1 MRSYSFFAIILLCL
15 AILLVDALAYYWLQ
29 SIIRLIPSAFLQNS
43 INIAYWIF
51 SIGLVG
57 AILLLKSRL
66 ETMHAYRKQLLVTS
80 LYGLTI
86 SSFIPKII
94 FIIIIS
100 ALYFTNYAFFEKESL
115 IVIPLIGLFSGFLP
129 FFVILHAVFRTLYR
143 FKVHH
148 INIKCDK
155 LPANFEGLRIVHISD
170 LHLGSFNSRY
180 HILDRA
186 VKIINRLEPDFIFF
200 TGDLVNN
207 NAWELKGWQTVLSK
221 LEAKMG
227 KYSVLGNHDYG
238 DYSEWKSDKA
248 KQSNFESIKY
258 FFKKIDFNL
267 LLNEATIIEKKEQKI
282 AVVGVENWGNPPFK
296 QYGDLKKAIKG
307 VANIPFK
314 ILLSHD
320 PSHWNE
326 EVVGKTDMVLTL
338 SGHTHGMQAGINIK
352 SKNWSPIQYKYKHW
366 AGLYR
371 KHNQFLYVTR
381 GLGWM
386 GFPGRL
392 GMRPEI
398 TFIELYQNNNK
409 VLRN

>member
-1 MRSYSFFAIILLCL
+1 
-15 AILLVDALAYYWLQ
+15 
-29 SIIRLIPSAFLQNS
+29 
-43 INIAYWIF
+43 
-51 SIGLVG
+51 
-57 AILLLKSRL
+57 
-66 ETMHAYRKQLLVTS
+66 MHAYRKQLMVTS

-100 ALYFTNYAFFEKESL
+100 ILYFTNYAFFEKESL
-115 IVIPLIGLFSGFLP
+115 LVIPLIGLFSGFLP
-129 FFVILHAVFRTLYR
+129 FFVILYAVFRTLYR
-143 FKVHH
+143 FKIHH
-148 INIKCDK
+148 ITIKYDE

-186 VKIINRLEPDFIFF
+186 VRINNRLAPDFIFF

-238 DYSEWKSDKA
+238 DYSEWKSDKS

-258 FFKKIDFNL
+258 FFRKIDFKL
-267 LLNEATIIEKKEQKI
+267 LLNETVSIEKEGQKI
-282 AVVGVENWGNPPFK
+282 AIVGVENWGMPPFK
-296 QYGDLKKAIKG
+296 QYGDLKKALKG
-307 VANIPFK
+307 VTNIPFK

-326 EVVGKTDMVLTL
+326 EVVEKTNIALTL

-352 SKNWSPIQYKYKHW
+352 SKKWSPIQYKYEHW

-371 KHNQFLYVTR
+371 QHNQFLYVTR

-398 TFIELYQNNNK
+398 TLIELYQK
-409 VLRN
+409 